1 MMLSDDRKSHFAHL
15 LCDTLYDDDLVDF
28 TEDSVALR
36 YAKDGIDA
44 FLNELESIDGSVR
57 NKILSLKRGV
67 VEGSPEWDTM
77 YKKYYEEEIQRKNK
91 A

>member
-1 MMLSDDRKSHFAHL
+1 MILSDDRKSHFAHL

-36 YAKDGIDA
+36 TAKDGIDA
-44 FLNELESIDGSVR
+44 FLNELESIDGTVR
-57 NKILSLKRGV
+57 AKIMSLKRGV
-67 VEGSPEWDTM
+67 TEGSPEWDTM

>member
-1 MMLSDDRKSHFAHL
+1 MILSDDRKSHFAHL

-28 TEDSVALR
+28 TEDAVALR

-44 FLNELESIDGSVR
+44 FLNELDSIDGSVR
-57 NKILSLKRGV
+57 TKIMSLKRGV